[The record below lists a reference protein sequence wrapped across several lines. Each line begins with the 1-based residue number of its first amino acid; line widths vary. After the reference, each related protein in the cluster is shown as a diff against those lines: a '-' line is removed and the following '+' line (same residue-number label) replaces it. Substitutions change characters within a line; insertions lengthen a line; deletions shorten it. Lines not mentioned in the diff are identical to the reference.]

1 MFRTI
6 RVLSDSVGETGE
18 NFVHAIMKQF
28 PDEKYKVVRY
38 SNTTNEGQ
46 VDDILAS
53 CEPNDL
59 IIATIVISN
68 LRNYLIG
75 KSRERGLYCFDIVGG
90 PLTQLEKVFNKKAIE
105 RPGAIRELDDEY
117 FDKIKAIEFTIKY
130 DDGKDPRGIMDADIV
145 LLGVSRTSK
154 TPTSMYLANKGYK
167 VVNVPL
173 VPEITPPKE
182 IFLKDPR
189 RIIGLVIDP
198 VKLNRIREKRL
209 IALGIEDNSLY
220 ANDERIRKELSYAY
234 ELFDKLGVRI
244 IDVSNSS
251 IEKTASTIID
261 IMKKLFP

>member
-1 MFRTI
+1 
-6 RVLSDSVGETGE
+6 
-18 NFVHAIMKQF
+18 
-28 PDEKYKVVRY
+28 
-38 SNTTNEGQ
+38 
-46 VDDILAS
+46 
-53 CEPNDL
+53 
-59 IIATIVISN
+59 
-68 LRNYLIG
+68 
-75 KSRERGLYCFDIVGG
+75 
-90 PLTQLEKVFNKKAIE
+90 
-105 RPGAIRELDDEY
+105 
-117 FDKIKAIEFTIKY
+117 
-130 DDGKDPRGIMDADIV
+130 MDADIV

-189 RIIGLVIDP
+189 RIIGLVLDP

-244 IDVSNSS
+244 IDVTNSS